1 MDEAGY
7 QKSIFFEIE
16 LSNAQDFGVA
26 ASHVRD
32 AQNAFMCGRYSDVVA
47 RCRDALKSVISK
59 AGKDN
64 NCPWSEATNSKTRQ
78 AISIE
83 DSFRLSWCA
92 IRQITHATHHRNSLK
107 AEFTRSM
114 AHYVLGATC
123 LALSLA
129 SKERELF
136 IKTSASGA
144 DAMVP

>member
-1 MDEAGY
+1 NFEA
-7 QKSIFFEIE
+7 
-16 LSNAQDFGVA
+16 A

-32 AQNAFMCGRYSDVVA
+32 AQNAFMYGRYSDVVA
-47 RCRDALKSVISK
+47 RCRDALDSVISN
-59 AGKDN
+59 AD
-64 NCPWSEATNSKTRQ
+64 CPWGEAARRESREKM
-78 AISIE
+78 SIE

-136 IKTSASGA
+136 TKPSASGA
-144 DAMVP
+144 DATVP